1 MPEAWRKQPEK
12 VLEAGYHA
20 AVKRYLHGARW
31 RLQEA
36 SVLKLRRMRQPETL
50 YSFARFIVAFPGLAL
65 GYKQDARNDLFF
77 IAFREYIK
85 SITLASSD
93 SVGVEEAR
101 KTYVRN
107 FDALT
112 ETR

>member
-1 MPEAWRKQPEK
+1 
-12 VLEAGYHA
+12 
-20 AVKRYLHGARW
+20 
-31 RLQEA
+31 
-36 SVLKLRRMRQPETL
+36 MRQPETL

-112 ETR
+112 EMCLTWTHRSFRWLSLYTFLGLWMRSILWERPEICFGRNLSLDAQ